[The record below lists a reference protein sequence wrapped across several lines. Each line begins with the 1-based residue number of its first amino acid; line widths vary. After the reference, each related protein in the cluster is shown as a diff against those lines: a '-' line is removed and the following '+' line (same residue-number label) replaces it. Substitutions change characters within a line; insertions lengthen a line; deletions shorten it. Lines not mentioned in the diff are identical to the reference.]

1 MLMKKQEK
9 SFFIDNLAAELKDA
23 TGVVLVNYSGMDVK
37 SQQKLKKSLKE
48 VDAKMVVVKNTLLK
62 LAGEKA
68 GIDKSF
74 LEIEV
79 LEGQNAL
86 VISTKDPVTPISILG
101 KFSKEN
107 ESPKLRFGIVDGTFQ
122 DTKTLEMLSTLPGKD
137 VLMSQVLGSLLSN
150 LYNLTGTLNANLQN
164 LVSILDQ
171 KSKSK

>member
-9 SFFIDNLAAELKDA
+9 SFFIDNLAEELKDA

-48 VDAKMVVVKNTLLK
+48 ASAKMVVVKNTLLK
-62 LAGEKA
+62 IAGEKA

-74 LEIEV
+74 LVDEV

-86 VISTKDPVTPISILG
+86 VISTKDPISSISILG
-101 KFSKEN
+101 KFSREN
-107 ESPKLRFGIVDGTFQ
+107 ESPKLRFGIVDGSFQ
-122 DTKTLEMLSTLPGKD
+122 DTKTLEILSTLPGKD
-137 VLMSQVLGSLLSN
+137 VLMGQVLGSLLSS
-150 LYNLTGTLNANLQN
+150 LYGLTSTLNANLQN

>member
-1 MLMKKQEK
+1 MAMKKQEK
-9 SFFIDNLAAELKDA
+9 SFFIENLTAELKDA
-23 TGVVLVNYSGMDVK
+23 TGVVLVNYSGMNVK

-74 LEIEV
+74 LEDKI

-86 VISTKDPVTPISILG
+86 IIATQDPFAPISILG
-101 KFSKEN
+101 KFLKEN
-107 ESPKLRFGIVDGTFQ
+107 ESPKLRVGVVDGMFQ
-122 DTKTLEMLSTLPGKD
+122 DTASLEILSTLPGKD
-137 VLMSQVLGSLLSN
+137 VLMGQVLESLMSN
-150 LYNLTGTLNANLQN
+150 LYGLTGTLNANLQN